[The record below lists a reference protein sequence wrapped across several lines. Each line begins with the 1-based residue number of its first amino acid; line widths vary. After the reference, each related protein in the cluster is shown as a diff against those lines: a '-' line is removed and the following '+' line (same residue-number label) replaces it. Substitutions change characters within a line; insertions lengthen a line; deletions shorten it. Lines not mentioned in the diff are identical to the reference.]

1 MTINYIIDPLR
12 FYRDDSIFQVKY
24 STKERY
30 QVPGLVK
37 NKEYDT
43 LMIGTSMS
51 LNFKESEM
59 NEAFGG
65 KTLNAAM
72 SAASTYEQS
81 LLLDLALQKD
91 EEIKQVF
98 WEMNPDSFSGDAK
111 RVNDEQSEFPYYLY
125 DQNPL
130 TDFRYLCSMF
140 PLTEYKEMMFSYLK
154 GNTDNMDAETLF
166 KFEYPDHYLK
176 LDDFKNIGASKNDKP
191 ADKNVS
197 LETMLAHWDENI
209 LPVLKEN
216 PDIDFTL
223 YFTPYSVV
231 YHIYALDWSNG
242 KFYDRLELKREI
254 FKDIESLPNVKIY
267 DFQDEQEITHNVS
280 KYYDPSHY
288 EPKINSWMIQQMKNT
303 KPIQTEEEY
312 EEKIKALE
320 TQVLEVSGDKL
331 Y

>member
-1 MTINYIIDPLR
+1 MVINYTLDPFR
-12 FYRDDSIFQVKY
+12 FYRDGSVFQVKY
-24 STKERY
+24 STNARY
-30 QVPGLVK
+30 QMPGLVK

-72 SAASTYEQS
+72 SAASTYEQR
-81 LLLDLALQKD
+81 LLLDLGLQ
-91 EEIKQVF
+91 ENQEIKQVF
-98 WEMNPDSFSGDAK
+98 WEMNPDSFSGEAK
-111 RVNDEQSEFPYYLY
+111 RVNDDYGEFPYYLY
-125 DQNPL
+125 DQNL
-130 TDFRYLCSMF
+130 ITDFRYLCNIF
-140 PLTEYKEMMFSYLK
+140 PLTEYKDMMFSYLK
-154 GNTDNMDAETLF
+154 GNTDNTDVEKVF
-166 KFEYPDHYLK
+166 KFAYPNHYLK
-176 LDDFKNIGASKNDKP
+176 LEDFKNIGASKNDIP
-191 ADKNVS
+191 AEKDVS
-197 LETMLAHWDENI
+197 LETMLTHWNENV

-231 YHIYALDWSNG
+231 YHIYALDVSNE
-242 KFYDRLELKREI
+242 KFYDRLELKRKI
-254 FKDIESLPNVKIY
+254 FKDIESLPNVKLY
-267 DFQDEQEITHNVS
+267 DFQDEQEITYNIT
-280 KYYDPSHY
+280 KYYDASHY
-288 EPKINSWMIQQMKNT
+288 EPKINSWMIQQMRDT

-320 TQVLEVSGDKL
+320 KQVLEVSGDKL